1 MNPPLLRCPSAAA
14 ESRGQP
20 GAAALRSWTKVRPHV
35 QRSMRDRACL
45 MSSSLQG
52 LERGMEGLRDE
63 PRGARDLR
71 PRSPIMRGSTRGVW
85 TKPASG
91 SATQVVWSP
100 VSSDVVE
107 RHVPQPTPR
116 VVHGSL
122 WGCRPLR
129 GRVKRRS
136 LSNSLPQSCS
146 MMLHAAFPAE
156 RGVVSTPGLRVHQQ
170 AILVNAQRKER
181 KNRPTP
187 RLGCS
192 EVGPCEVGSRKGHC
206 RTIPCKLLCCA
217 VLGR

>member
-1 MNPPLLRCPSAAA
+1 MQNPEPEDPEFHRLIKKYARVYEGDMDQASLWICDQGHLEPSL
-14 ESRGQP
+14 EWCR
-20 GAAALRSWTKVRPHV
+20 GAARPTA
-35 QRSMRDRACL
+35 DPACH
-45 MSSSLQG
+45 
-52 LERGMEGLRDE
+52 
-63 PRGARDLR
+63 AW
-71 PRSPIMRGSTRGVW
+71 VF
-85 TKPASG
+85 
-91 SATQVVWSP
+91 
-100 VSSDVVE
+100 
-107 RHVPQPTPR
+107 QP
-116 VVHGSL
+116 SL

-129 GRVKRRS
+129 GRVKRKS
-136 LSNSLPQSCS
+136 LSNSFPHNCS
-146 MMLHAAFPAE
+146 MMLHAAFRAE